1 MSNTQLFIILGILL
15 LVSAFFSG
23 SETAL
28 MRVSTF
34 RLRALSRKGSLGARL
49 AEKLLSRPDRLIG
62 LILAGNNAV
71 NFAASAITS
80 VIAVRLGGETAVG
93 LATGILVLV
102 VLIFAE
108 LTPKTL
114 AALHP
119 ERVALPASLVYYP
132 LSFVFSPIVIFVNA
146 IANGLLKLFGV
157 PVDADSLETITRDE
171 LHATVAASDGV
182 IPARRQSMLL
192 RILELEE
199 VTVEDIMVPR
209 ADIHGIDLDDDWP
222 TILADINSATHT
234 RLPVFRDNLDQ
245 VEGVLHLRS
254 VVKALARNALD
265 KDGLEEAVIPAYFV
279 PEDTPL
285 NKQLLNFQNARQRL
299 GLVVDEYGDLQGLVT
314 LDDLLQEIVGD
325 YAPGATPTDESITAN
340 DDGSYVVSGIANVR
354 ALNRTLRWE
363 LPVSG
368 AKTLNGL
375 ITDHLQ
381 TIPEAGTQLDV
392 NGYQMTV
399 LRTQGNAISSVR
411 VVMPE
416 QDGDVDGADST
427 HASDHTP
434 GRTSGD

>member
-1 MSNTQLFIILGILL
+1 MTTTQLFIILGILL
-15 LVSAFFSG
+15 LTSAFFSG

-34 RLRALSRKGSLGARL
+34 RLRALARGGSRGARL

-71 NFAASAITS
+71 NFAASAIT
-80 VIAVRLGGETAVG
+80 VIIAQRLGGQAAVG
-93 LATGILVLV
+93 LATVLLVFV

-119 ERVALPASLVYYP
+119 ERVALPASIIYYP
-132 LSFVFSPIVIFVNA
+132 LMFVFSPIVMLVNA
-146 IANGLLKLFGV
+146 IANGLLRLFGV
-157 PVDADSLETITRDE
+157 PVDADSLETLTRDE
-171 LHATVAASDGV
+171 LHATVAASSGV

-209 ADIHGIDLDDDWP
+209 ADIHGIDLEDDWP

-234 RLPVFRDNLDQ
+234 RLPVFRENLDQ
-245 VEGVLHLRS
+245 VEGMLHLRS
-254 VVKALARNALD
+254 VVKALARDALD
-265 KDGLEEAVIPAYFV
+265 KDGLIDAVIPAYFV

-285 NKQLLNFQNARQRL
+285 NKQLVNFQSARQRL
-299 GLVVDEYGDLQGLVT
+299 GLVVDEYGDLQGMVT

-325 YAPGATPTDESITAN
+325 YSLGSTPTEESVNVN
-340 DDGSYVVSGIANVR
+340 DDGSFVVSGTANVR
-354 ALNRTLRWE
+354 ALNRTLRWQ
-363 LPVSG
+363 LPVTG

-375 ITDHLQ
+375 ITEHLQ
-381 TIPEAGTQLDV
+381 TIPESGTELDV
-392 NGYQMTV
+392 GGYKMTV

-411 VVMPE
+411 VVTPP
-416 QDGDVDGADST
+416 
-427 HASDHTP
+427 ASDN
-434 GRTSGD
+434 DD